1 MDKQKFGG
9 YVWGFEQ
16 GCCTPENPCYD
27 DTSSNVC
34 KECQQGTCMMDTR
47 DSLEGDPICKTCGE
61 EMEMSEVHEGY
72 VCLNDHDEIRLQ
84 RGS

>member
-9 YVWGFEQ
+9 YVFGFEP
-16 GCCTPENPCYD
+16 GCCTPDNPCW
-27 DTSSNVC
+27 
-34 KECQQGTCMMDTR
+34 MDTR
-47 DSLEGDPICKTCGE
+47 DSLEGDPICTTCGE

-72 VCLNDHDEIRLQ
+72 VCLNNHDEMQKQ